1 MHNESIP
8 TTPEGPLPGTTMS
21 PYANA
26 FTSFTFPQLH
36 HVGSTPGSLRNGRGR
51 SSSMLSDVSG
61 FTDGFEEHISPV
73 YALDNPFNASGFAN
87 GLGNGLGNGSHGSGS
102 LSSGT
107 SSQSSSQRDPLS
119 PVQSVKPMMLRSPT
133 GGSGGMMSPIGSGR
147 KK

>member
-1 MHNESIP
+1 
-8 TTPEGPLPGTTMS
+8 
-21 PYANA
+21 
-26 FTSFTFPQLH
+26 
-36 HVGSTPGSLRNGRGR
+36 
-51 SSSMLSDVSG
+51 
-61 FTDGFEEHISPV
+61 V
-73 YALDNPFNASGFAN
+73 YALDNPFNASGFSN